1 MSNNFRNKFLTC
13 MDKTI
18 INSIIND
25 QNFLNLLFRNKY
37 EKLELKDNLNEEEE
51 GFESLI
57 NKRIY

>member
-1 MSNNFRNKFLTC
+1 